1 MPTFLTRR
9 QAFFSSMSILV
20 AVSSMNAFPNLAFA
34 LPQANGR
41 GKSAQLPSASNMKTI
56 GLIGGTFWYSWFR
69 ELLSS
74 EYHGIWFFIS
84 R

>member
-9 QAFFSSMSILV
+9 QAFFSSMRILV

-34 LPQANGR
+34 LPQANGG

-56 GLIGGTFWYSWFR
+56 GLIGGTSWAVD
-69 ELLSS
+69 
-74 EYHGIWFFIS
+74 FILGS
-84 R
+84 RGLAHVRPDE